1 MPTIITHAFTG
12 IASGSALYK
21 KTFPRCF
28 WLLTIICSII
38 PDADVICFKLG
49 IPYSSFWGH
58 RGFFHSLFFSC
69 ILSTITG
76 FILAWVGKREWK
88 EGFLYAGYFSIVTS
102 LHGILDAFTN
112 GGLGIA
118 LLSPFI
124 EKRYFFPVT
133 PIKVSPI
140 GIKSFINERGIE
152 ILMNEI
158 LWVWVPCICIVLL
171 IRVICWLFLKNRKS
185 SLLSKRNQDI
195 I

>member
-1 MPTIITHAFTG
+1 MPTILTHAFTG
-12 IASGSALYK
+12 VASGVAVYKRSFPKWFWILTALL
-21 KTFPRCF
+21 PV
-28 WLLTIICSII
+28 I
-38 PDADVICFKLG
+38 PDADVISFKLG

-69 ILSTITG
+69 VLGTVTG
-76 FILAWVGKREWK
+76 FILAWVEKREWK
-88 EGFLYAGYFSIVTS
+88 KGFLYAGYFSIVTS

-140 GIKSFINERGIE
+140 GIKSFLDGRSID
-152 ILMNEI
+152 ILTNEI
-158 LWVWVPCICIVLL
+158 LWVWVPFICVALL
-171 IRVICWLFLKNRKS
+171 IHVIF
-185 SLLSKRNQDI
+185 KRFH
-195 I
+195 

>member
-12 IASGSALYK
+12 IVSGSALYK

-38 PDADVICFKLG
+38 PDADVIGFKLG

-69 ILSTITG
+69 VLGTVTG
-76 FILAWVGKREWK
+76 FILAWVEKREWK

-112 GGLGIA
+112 GGMGIA

-140 GIKSFINERGIE
+140 GIKGFFNERGID
-152 ILMNEI
+152 ILVNEI
-158 LWVWVPCICIVLL
+158 LWVWIACICVALL
-171 IRVICWLFLKNRKS
+171 IRVIFIQR
-185 SLLSKRNQDI
+185 SK
-195 I
+195 